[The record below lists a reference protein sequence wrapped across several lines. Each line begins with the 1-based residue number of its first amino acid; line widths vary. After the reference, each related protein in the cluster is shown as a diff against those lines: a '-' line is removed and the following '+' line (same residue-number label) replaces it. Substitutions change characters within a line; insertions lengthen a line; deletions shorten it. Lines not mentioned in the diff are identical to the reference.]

1 MEQSPSAPPPFI
13 CVNDRFLLQYAIL
26 NDSMSYSGKSLVSV
40 GRKEVGWVPC
50 LAICQD
56 KDSPSVTLYFC
67 DSDWNLIAVVGCGT
81 VERGKNITERMYPGV
96 LALWI
101 EAHFTDEDA
110 NRYFDELFSDIRCSF
125 CQKTPGEA
133 LTATFTSDGENRI
146 CADCA
151 RLAGKEDS

>member
-1 MEQSPSAPPPFI
+1 
-13 CVNDRFLLQYAIL
+13 
-26 NDSMSYSGKSLVSV
+26 
-40 GRKEVGWVPC
+40 
-50 LAICQD
+50 
-56 KDSPSVTLYFC
+56 
-67 DSDWNLIAVVGCGT
+67 
-81 VERGKNITERMYPGV
+81 MYPGV

-151 RLAGKEDS
+151 RLARKEDS